1 MQDCLS
7 AAWQRIDTFDKRSS
21 LITWLIGIMK
31 FKVIDHFRKSKR
43 TPTDQAVEPIEGDQ
57 AGDTLDSMFNASGA
71 SCRSA
76 FCLCSEQMD
85 RELTKGESIRLRAHL
100 MMCGLCRRIPA
111 QFDGLRSLVQA
122 CEHQDSH
129 EEVSEASMTPE
140 AKQRIF

>member
-1 MQDCLS
+1 MKPESSIPPPPITYRIMQAMMCPVL
-7 AAWQRIDTFDKRSS
+7 K
-21 LITWLIGIMK
+21 
-31 FKVIDHFRKSKR
+31 
-43 TPTDQAVEPIEGDQ
+43 
-57 AGDTLDSMFNASGA
+57 TLGMC
-71 SCRSA
+71 CRSA

-140 AKQRIF
+140 AKQRISEQIQSQTHQT